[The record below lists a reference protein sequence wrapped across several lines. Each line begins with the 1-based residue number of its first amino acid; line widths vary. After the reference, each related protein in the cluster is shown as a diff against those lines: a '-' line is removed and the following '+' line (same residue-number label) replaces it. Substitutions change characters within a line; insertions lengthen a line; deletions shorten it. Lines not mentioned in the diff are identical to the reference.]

1 MIEQGLVV
9 KPEFEN
15 LSEYLEFGER
25 TKGNK
30 ELERIVE
37 KINGVTEGLTIR
49 ELLLW
54 MNRNTTRIHNKHDNR
69 KFKRNAVEIL
79 LSRERTGCCDSSTLF
94 TALART
100 KNIPTMQIITFNK
113 EEPNNGHFFTGCYL
127 KNKEGKGEWVLID
140 TDSPIKDVRDVVLL
154 KLNKEKRNIDRRYYA
169 YAYVNDYANVE
180 YEGIKMD
187 CISNLVRIQRRVYE
201 QCDKKDFKE
210 EYYRE

>member
-15 LSEYLEFGER
+15 LSKYLEFGER

-69 KFKRNAVEIL
+69 KFKRN
-79 LSRERTGCCDSSTLF
+79 
-94 TALART
+94 
-100 KNIPTMQIITFNK
+100 
-113 EEPNNGHFFTGCYL
+113 
-127 KNKEGKGEWVLID
+127 
-140 TDSPIKDVRDVVLL
+140 
-154 KLNKEKRNIDRRYYA
+154 
-169 YAYVNDYANVE
+169 
-180 YEGIKMD
+180 
-187 CISNLVRIQRRVYE
+187 SNSY
-201 QCDKKDFKE
+201 
-210 EYYRE
+210 